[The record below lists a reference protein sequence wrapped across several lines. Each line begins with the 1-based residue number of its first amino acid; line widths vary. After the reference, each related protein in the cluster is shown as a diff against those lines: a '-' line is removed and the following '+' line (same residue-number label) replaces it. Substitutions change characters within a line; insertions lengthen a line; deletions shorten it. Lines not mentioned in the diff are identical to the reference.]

1 MGRVGRTAG
10 RVLGPLAGRVVGPV
24 AGRAVGI
31 VMGLLGALVVG
42 LATAPAARAES
53 SLPRPPGVAP
63 GDPER
68 GRELVAD
75 RQRGLCLLCHSAPVG
90 DARQQGN
97 LAPPLAGV
105 GGRLDEAEL
114 RLRIH
119 DSRRVNPASL
129 MPAYGVADAAPRVA
143 QAWRGKTIFSAQ
155 QIEDVVAWLVT
166 LK

>member
-1 MGRVGRTAG
+1 MAFGGRFPMRFNRMPRSHLHT
-10 RVLGPLAGRVVGPV
+10 
-24 AGRAVGI
+24 RAW
-31 VMGLLGALVVG
+31 ALVRGVGFAVG
-42 LATAPAARAES
+42 LATLPAAWAEP

-63 GDPER
+63 GDPDR

-119 DSRRVNPASL
+119 DSRQVNPESL
-129 MPAYGVADAAPRVA
+129 MPAYGVVDAAPRVA

-155 QIEDVVAWLVT
+155 QIEDVLAWLVT

>member
-1 MGRVGRTAG
+1 MPLSHFHIRA
-10 RVLGPLAGRVVGPV
+10 RVLV
-24 AGRAVGI
+24 AR
-31 VMGLLGALVVG
+31 VG
-42 LATAPAARAES
+42 LAIGLATLPAAWAE

-63 GDPER
+63 GDPDR

-105 GGRLDEAEL
+105 GTRLDEAEL

-119 DSRRVNPASL
+119 DSRRVNPESL
-129 MPAYGVADAAPRVA
+129 MPAYGVVDAAPRVA

>member
-1 MGRVGRTAG
+1 MAFGGGQFPMWSKRMARSYLPT
-10 RVLGPLAGRVVGPV
+10 
-24 AGRAVGI
+24 RAR
-31 VMGLLGALVVG
+31 ALVGGVG
-42 LATAPAARAES
+42 LAVGFTIVPAAWAEPS
-53 SLPRPPGVAP
+53 IPRPPGVAP
-63 GDPER
+63 GDPNR

-105 GGRLDEAEL
+105 GTRLGEAEL

-119 DSRRVNPASL
+119 DSRQVNPESL
-129 MPAYGVADAAPRVA
+129 MPAYGVVDAAPRVA

>member
-1 MGRVGRTAG
+1 MAFGGWFFMRFNRMPRSHLHV
-10 RVLGPLAGRVVGPV
+10 
-24 AGRAVGI
+24 RAW
-31 VMGLLGALVVG
+31 ALVGGIGFAAG
-42 LATAPAARAES
+42 LASIPAAWAEP

-63 GDPER
+63 GDPDR

-90 DARQQGN
+90 DVRQQGN

-105 GGRLDEAEL
+105 GTRLGEAEL

-119 DSRRVNPASL
+119 DSRQVNPESL
-129 MPAYGVADAAPRVA
+129 MPAYGVVDAAPRVA